1 MSQLIYGNRIGKNA
15 ALLVGSSAQISDPT
29 GKKIL
34 LTKRGDNGRWCLP
47 GGQLES
53 GENAAETCA
62 REVLEE
68 TGLTIEVG
76 RLIAVYTSPD
86 MLLYYD
92 EDHQYQVISFHFE
105 GAIINGEL
113 GLSDETT
120 DVGFYSPAE
129 IKTMDVMEH
138 HLQRITDGLL
148 GKQETIV
155 R

>member
-1 MSQLIYGNRIGKNA
+1 MAKLIYGNRIGKEA
-15 ALLVGSSAQISDPT
+15 GLLVGSTAQICDST

-34 LTKRGDNGRWCLP
+34 LTKREDNSRWCLP

-53 GENAAETCA
+53 GESVTEACA

-68 TGLTIEVG
+68 TGLAVEVG

-92 EDHQYQVISFHFE
+92 EDHQYQVISFHFMAAVIG
-105 GAIINGEL
+105 GALVI
-113 GLSDETT
+113 SDETT
-120 DVGFYSPAE
+120 AVGFFSEQE
-129 IKTMDVMEH
+129 IKKMDVMEH
-138 HLQRITDGLL
+138 HLQRIEDGLL
-148 GKQETIV
+148 GKKETII

>member
-1 MSQLIYGNRIGKNA
+1 MAKLIYGDRIAKGA
-15 ALLVGSSAQISDPT
+15 PILVGSSAFIMDPN
-29 GKKIL
+29 KEKIL

-47 GGQLES
+47 GGQLDS
-53 GENAAETCA
+53 GETVSETCA

-68 TGLTIEVG
+68 TGLVVEVG

-92 EDHQYQVISFHFE
+92 HDHQYQVISFHFAAAVT
-105 GAIINGEL
+105 GGKL

-120 DVGFYSPAE
+120 DVGFFSLEE
-129 IKTMDVMEH
+129 IQTLDVMEH
-138 HLQRITDGLL
+138 HLQRIEDGLL
-148 GKQETIV
+148 GKAETIV

>member
-1 MSQLIYGNRIGKNA
+1 MIYDR
-15 ALLVGSSAQISDPT
+15 T

-34 LTKRGDNGRWCLP
+34 ITKRGDNGRWCLP

-53 GENAAETCA
+53 GESVTETCA

-68 TGLTIEVG
+68 TGLSVKVG

-105 GAIINGEL
+105 AAITGGKL
-113 GLSDETT
+113 GLSNETT
-120 DVGFYSPAE
+120 DVGFFSLDE
-129 IKTMDVMEH
+129 IQSMDVMEH
-138 HLQRITDGLL
+138 HLQRIEDGLL
-148 GKQETIV
+148 GKKETII